1 MSFLS
6 AAPILDQLH
15 LNIQTTDGSGNVVTG
30 TFNFQFNISTDASCT
45 SVVFSNSTSLT
56 TDSRGI
62 VSYYLENT
70 NLDYQNQYYLCY
82 YRDSVLI
89 ETSKISRT
97 PYSFTAL
104 NTTVSGLIVDSNL
117 NLGGYNVTASWFNG
131 LFNWTTSDLYNNFNG
146 YSLTFNES
154 RLNQT
159 IQSFDYVTSTSGN
172 STYVPYTGA
181 TTNVNLGGN
190 NLTATYL
197 FGDGSYL
204 TNINRTAVNYWTQ
217 TGNDIYYNL
226 GNVGV
231 GTTAPVYRLD
241 VAGNVN
247 AYRLLVNGSDVALNA
262 SLSNYYLASNPS
274 GFYNLTTLQNVSQL
288 NNDNSYYNSTTFPSR
303 VSGSGTSWYIP
314 MWNGTTS
321 LNNSAIYQSGTNVGI
336 GTTAPGV
343 ALEVEGIISSSSDV
357 LAGGSVQATTYLRTP
372 YVTPFTSGGNF
383 DIRNYAGDTSYL
395 SVNTTSGNVGVGTT
409 APAYRLDVAGNVN
422 AYRLLVN
429 GSDVA
434 LNASLSNYYL
444 ASNPS
449 GFYNSTTL
457 TTNSQLLNG
466 NNYWNDT
473 FATFNKTYGDTIY
486 YGINNPAS
494 FYNSTTLPPSVSGSG
509 DAGYV
514 PVWNGTT
521 SINNSVIYQ
530 NGANVGIGTTGAVVP
545 LHIATDTNGNTIW
558 LQGRSDN
565 ISQILFASYTNSN
578 IGKIKVGSGYM
589 AFFEGAS
596 EDMRIDNGNVGI
608 GTTTPQN
615 KLNVIG
621 DGNFTGTVYSNG
633 QVLGPGN
640 ITGSGTANYL
650 SKFTAAG
657 NVANSN
663 VYDDGTNVGIGTTTP
678 TAKLNVVGSFNV
690 TDTGVQVYTE
700 GGALVV
706 SG

>member
-1 MSFLS
+1 MVKNWINYFVISVIFIVFSVSFLS

-262 SLSNYYLASNPS
+262 SLS
-274 GFYNLTTLQNVSQL
+274 
-288 NNDNSYYNSTTFPSR
+288 
-303 VSGSGTSWYIP
+303 
-314 MWNGTTS
+314 
-321 LNNSAIYQSGTNVGI
+321 
-336 GTTAPGV
+336 
-343 ALEVEGIISSSSDV
+343 
-357 LAGGSVQATTYLRTP
+357 
-372 YVTPFTSGGNF
+372 
-383 DIRNYAGDTSYL
+383 
-395 SVNTTSGNVGVGTT
+395 
-409 APAYRLDVAGNVN
+409 
-422 AYRLLVN
+422 
-429 GSDVA
+429 
-434 LNASLSNYYL
+434 
-444 ASNPS
+444 
-449 GFYNSTTL
+449 
-457 TTNSQLLNG
+457 
-466 NNYWNDT
+466 
-473 FATFNKTYGDTIY
+473 
-486 YGINNPAS
+486 
-494 FYNSTTLPPSVSGSG
+494 
-509 DAGYV
+509 
-514 PVWNGTT
+514 
-521 SINNSVIYQ
+521 
-530 NGANVGIGTTGAVVP
+530 
-545 LHIATDTNGNTIW
+545 
-558 LQGRSDN
+558 
-565 ISQILFASYTNSN
+565 
-578 IGKIKVGSGYM
+578 
-589 AFFEGAS
+589 
-596 EDMRIDNGNVGI
+596 
-608 GTTTPQN
+608 
-615 KLNVIG
+615 
-621 DGNFTGTVYSNG
+621 
-633 QVLGPGN
+633 
-640 ITGSGTANYL
+640 
-650 SKFTAAG
+650 
-657 NVANSN
+657 
-663 VYDDGTNVGIGTTTP
+663 
-678 TAKLNVVGSFNV
+678 
-690 TDTGVQVYTE
+690 
-700 GGALVV
+700 
-706 SG
+706 